1 MSNGKPHTD
10 EALRQACLAGD
21 RKAQQQLYQRYFGKL
36 LGIPMRY
43 TRDRA
48 EATALLNQAFLAIF
62 CSLGNYRE
70 SGSFMGWMSTITF
83 RVTMD
88 HLRFEQRYRE
98 RISLETA
105 EPRPQRNQ
113 VEAELAAEDI
123 FRYIQKLPDHMRV
136 VFSLHVVDGYKHEEI
151 ANMLGITVSNS
162 KWRLSKARETLQ
174 SWLGGLYN
182 PQSGKSA

>member
-1 MSNGKPHTD
+1 MPNGKPHTD
-10 EALRQACLAGD
+10 EELRQGCLAGD

-62 CSLGNYRE
+62 RSLENYQE
-70 SGSFMGWMSTITF
+70 SGSFLGWMSTITF

-98 RISLETA
+98 RITLESA
-105 EPRPQRNQ
+105 EPSPQNSR

-123 FRYIQKLPDHMRV
+123 FRYIQRLPDHLRV
-136 VFSLHVVDGYKHEEI
+136 VFSLYVIEGYKHEEI
-151 ANMLGITVSNS
+151 ATMLGITVSNS

-182 PQSGKSA
+182 QNGKSA